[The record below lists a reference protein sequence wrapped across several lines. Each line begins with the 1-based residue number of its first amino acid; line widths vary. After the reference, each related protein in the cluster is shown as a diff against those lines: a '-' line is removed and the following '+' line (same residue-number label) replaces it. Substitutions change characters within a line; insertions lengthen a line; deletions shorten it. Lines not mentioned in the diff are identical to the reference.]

1 MNIINL
7 TPHNIVIALDNEH
20 ITLPPTA
27 PPARCAIRS
36 ERIGEI
42 NGIPVVSSVFGDVEN
57 LPSPQPDTVYV
68 VSTVI
73 AQRVA
78 RADVLSPDTGPTAIR
93 ENGQVIAVR
102 ALQSFV

>member
-7 TPHNIVIALDNEH
+7 TPHEIVIALDNER

-42 NGIPVVSSVFGDVEN
+42 NGIPVVSSVFGEIEN
-57 LPSPQPDTVYV
+57 LPPYEPDTIYI

-73 AQRVA
+73 AQRAA

-93 ENGQVIAVR
+93 ENGQVVAVR
-102 ALQSFV
+102 NLQSFV